1 MNVYIR
7 DLLELIS
14 SSVVHFMCVQCMLCC
29 RLSGIYIILNG
40 IDSLQLLFYEHALYT
55 NHRLSP
61 NTQRDLPTP
70 QVLPRLMLY
79 YGPFLEMKKKKLI
92 LRKFLVESVNFM
104 CITCFDLY
112 IPQHTH
118 SNRHIKI
125 NKKLARKFRYMKHRL
140 QINICKSFHFIL
152 LSVRI
157 NSIFHFI
164 ACTFAHLHKLQST
177 QIRFFLKDESVCHS
191 NFLAVGNSNRRM
203 SSKLICPV
211 SKVFSM

>member
-1 MNVYIR
+1 M
-7 DLLELIS
+7 ELIVFS
-14 SSVVHFMCVQCMLCC
+14 YYFMSMHYIQTTGSHQTHSEIYLHRRYYLDWCC
-29 RLSGIYIILNG
+29 IMAHSWRW
-40 IDSLQLLFYEHALYT
+40 
-55 NHRLSP
+55 R
-61 NTQRDLPTP
+61 
-70 QVLPRLMLY
+70 
-79 YGPFLEMKKKKLI
+79 KKKLI

-177 QIRFFLKDESVCHS
+177 
-191 NFLAVGNSNRRM
+191 
-203 SSKLICPV
+203 
-211 SKVFSM
+211 